1 MTIQSYRG
9 DALIRPQDLN
19 AIDQRVYEPHAS
31 ELKARS
37 IFALKTDIP
46 AGAKTYSY
54 DVLTRSGAAKILA
67 PGATDVPLV
76 DADLTEETVKIYSI
90 AAAFNISVQEVREA
104 QMANRQIEVTKAD
117 TVRKAIAEKENQIA
131 FSGDKTHG
139 IKGLTDSVGIQ
150 VYATPQNEGGTSTKW
165 ADKTGEEIV
174 DDIIEAKSKVDMLN
188 GHEADTLLLTPDAKK
203 QLQKKVFNEFTKQ
216 TALQYIQSESFFK
229 RIETINDL
237 KGKGLAGTDCF
248 VVLDS
253 SPDVVELG
261 IPLDI
266 MRHPQEYAFPNTKV
280 PFEERTTGLIIRYPM
295 AICRADG
302 I

>member
-19 AIDQRVYEPHAS
+19 AIDKRVYEPHAS

-37 IFALKTDIP
+37 IFNVKTDIP

-76 DADLTEETVKIYSI
+76 DEDLTEETVKIYSI

-104 QMANRQIEVTKAD
+104 QMAGRPIDVTKAD
-117 TVRKAIAEKENQIA
+117 SVRKAIAEKENQVT

-139 IKGLTDSVGIQ
+139 IKGLTDAVGIQ
-150 VYATPQNEGGTSTKW
+150 VYATPQNEAGTSTKW
-165 ADKTGEEIV
+165 KDKTGKEIV
-174 DDIIEAKSKVDMLN
+174 ADIRKAKNMVNKLN
-188 GHEADTLLLTPDAKK
+188 GHEADTLLLTPDSNEELEKT
-203 QLQKKVFNEFTKQ
+203 FNEYTQ
-216 TALQYIQSESFFK
+216 QSVLEYIKSQNWFK
-229 RIETINDL
+229 RIETVNDL
-237 KGKGLAGTDCF
+237 AKKGLAGSECF

-253 SPDVVELG
+253 APDVVELG

-266 MRHPQEYAFPNTKV
+266 TRHPQEYAFPNTKV

>member
-1 MTIQSYRG
+1 MTMQTYRA
-9 DALIRPQDLN
+9 DAVIRPQDLN
-19 AIDQRVYEPHAS
+19 AIDKRVYEPHTS

-76 DADLTEETVKIYSI
+76 DADLKEETIKIYSI

-104 QMANRQIEVTKAD
+104 QMAGRAIDVTKAD

-139 IKGLTDSVGIQ
+139 IKGLTDAVGIQ
-150 VYATPQNEGGTSTKW
+150 VYAVPQNGAGTSTKW
-165 ADKTGEEIV
+165 ADKTGEEII
-174 DDIIEAKSKVDMLN
+174 DDIIEAKSKVDLLN

-216 TALQYIQSESFFK
+216 TALQYIQSEGLFQ
-229 RIETINDL
+229 RIETINDF

-261 IPLDI
+261 IPLDV
-266 MRHPQEYAFPNTKV
+266 MRHPEEYAFPNTKV

-295 AICRADG
+295 AICRVDG

>member
-19 AIDQRVYEPHAS
+19 AIDKRVYEPHAS

-37 IFALKTDIP
+37 IFTVKTDIP

-104 QMANRQIEVTKAD
+104 QMAGRPIDVTKAD
-117 TVRKAIAEKENQIA
+117 TVRKAIAEKENQVA

-139 IKGLTDSVGIQ
+139 IKGLTDAVGIQ
-150 VYATPQNEGGTSTKW
+150 VYATPQNEAGTSTKW
-165 ADKTGEEIV
+165 KDKAGKEIV
-174 DDIIEAKSKVDMLN
+174 ADIRKAKNLVNKLN
-188 GHEADTLLLTPDAKK
+188 GHEADTLLLTPDSNEELEKT
-203 QLQKKVFNEFTKQ
+203 FNEYTQ
-216 TALQYIQSESFFK
+216 QSVLEYIKSQNWFK
-229 RIETINDL
+229 RIETVNDL
-237 KGKGLAGTDCF
+237 AKKGLAGSECF
-248 VVLDS
+248 IVLDS

-266 MRHPQEYAFPNTKV
+266 TRHPQEYAFPNTKV

>member
-1 MTIQSYRG
+1 MPTKQYRG

-19 AIDQRVYEPHAS
+19 AIDRRVYEPNAS

-37 IFALKTDIP
+37 IFSLKTDIP

-54 DVLTRSGAAKILA
+54 DVLTRSGVAKILA
-67 PGATDVPLV
+67 PGANDVPLV

-104 QMANRQIEVTKAD
+104 QMAGRQLDVTKAD
-117 TVRKAIAEKENQIA
+117 IVRKAIAEKENQIA
-131 FSGDKTHG
+131 FSGDGKYG
-139 IKGLTDSVGIQ
+139 IKGLTDAVGIQ
-150 VYATPQNEGGTSTKW
+150 VYAAPQNEAGTSTQWK
-165 ADKTGEEIV
+165 DKTGKEIV
-174 DDIIEAKSKVDMLN
+174 ADIRKAKNMINKLN
-188 GHEADTLLLTPDAKK
+188 GHTADTLLLTPDSSEELEKT
-203 QLQKKVFNEFTKQ
+203 FNEFTQ
-216 TALQYIQSESFFK
+216 QSVLEYIRSQNWFQ
-229 RIETINDL
+229 RIETVNDL
-237 KGKGLAGTDCF
+237 KGKGLADSNCF

-253 SPDVVELG
+253 SPNVVELG

-266 MRHPQEYAFPNTKV
+266 TRHPQEYAFPNTKV

-295 AICRADG
+295 AIVRVDG

>member
-1 MTIQSYRG
+1 MPTQQYRG

-19 AIDQRVYEPHAS
+19 AIDRRVYEPNAS

-37 IFALKTDIP
+37 IFSLKTDIP

-54 DVLTRSGAAKILA
+54 DVLTRSGVAKILA
-67 PGATDVPLV
+67 PGANDVPLV

-104 QMANRQIEVTKAD
+104 QMAGRQLDVTKAD
-117 TVRKAIAEKENQIA
+117 IVRKAIAEKENQIA
-131 FSGDKTHG
+131 FSGDSKYG
-139 IKGLTDSVGIQ
+139 IKGLTDAVGIQ
-150 VYATPQNEGGTSTKW
+150 VYAAPQNEAGTSTQWK
-165 ADKTGEEIV
+165 DKTGKEIV
-174 DDIIEAKSKVDMLN
+174 ADIRKAKNMINKLN
-188 GHEADTLLLTPDAKK
+188 GHTADTLLLTPDSSEELEKT
-203 QLQKKVFNEFTKQ
+203 FNEFTQ
-216 TALQYIQSESFFK
+216 QSVLEYIRSQNWFQ
-229 RIETINDL
+229 RIETVNDL
-237 KGKGLAGTDCF
+237 KGKGLAGSNCF

-253 SPDVVELG
+253 SPNVVELG

-266 MRHPQEYAFPNTKV
+266 TRHPQEYAFPNTKV

-295 AICRADG
+295 AIVRADG

>member
-1 MTIQSYRG
+1 MTQLRM

-19 AIDQRVYEPHAS
+19 AIDKRVYEPHAS

-37 IFALKTDIP
+37 IFSLKTDIP

-54 DVLTRSGAAKILA
+54 DVLTRSGVAKILA
-67 PGATDVPLV
+67 PGANDVPLV

-131 FSGDKTHG
+131 FSGDSKHK
-139 IKGLTDSVGIQ
+139 IKGLTDAVGIQ
-150 VYATPQNEGGTSTKW
+150 VYAVPQNEAGTSTKW
-165 ADKTGEEIV
+165 ADKTGKEV
-174 DDIIEAKSKVDMLN
+174 VTDIRKAKNMINKLN
-188 GHEADTLLLTPDAKK
+188 GHEADTLLLTPDSFEELEKT
-203 QLQKKVFNEFTKQ
+203 FNDLTQQ
-216 TALQYIQSESFFK
+216 TVLEYIRSQNWFK
-229 RIETINDL
+229 TIETINDI
-237 KGKGLAGTDCF
+237 KGKGLASTDCF

-253 SPDVVELG
+253 SPDVVQLG

>member
-1 MTIQSYRG
+1 MTIPSYRG

-19 AIDQRVYEPHAS
+19 AIDNRVYEPHAS

-54 DVLTRSGAAKILA
+54 DVMTRSGAAKILA

-104 QMANRQIEVTKAD
+104 QMSGRPIEVTKAD

-139 IKGLTDSVGIQ
+139 IKGLTDAVGIQ
-150 VYATPQNEGGTSTKW
+150 VYATPQNKGGTSTKW
-165 ADKTGEEIV
+165 ADKTGEEII

-216 TALQYIQSESFFK
+216 TALQYLQSENMFK

>member
-1 MTIQSYRG
+1 MTIPSYRG

-19 AIDQRVYEPHAS
+19 AIDNRVYEPHAS

-37 IFALKTDIP
+37 IFSLKTDIP

-54 DVLTRSGAAKILA
+54 DVMTRSGAAKILA

-90 AAAFNISVQEVREA
+90 AAAMNISVQEVREA
-104 QMANRQIEVTKAD
+104 QMANRQIDVTKAD

-150 VYATPQNEGGTSTKW
+150 VYATPQNEAGTSTKW
-165 ADKTGEEIV
+165 KDKTGKEIV
-174 DDIIEAKSKVDMLN
+174 ADIRKAKNMINKLN
-188 GHEADTLLLTPDAKK
+188 GHEADTLLLTPDSNEELEKT
-203 QLQKKVFNEFTKQ
+203 FNEFTQ
-216 TALQYIQSESFFK
+216 QSVLEYIKSQNWFK
-229 RIETINDL
+229 RIEKVNDL
-237 KGKGLAGTDCF
+237 AKKGLAGSECF

-266 MRHPQEYAFPNTKV
+266 TRHPQEYAFPNTKI

>member
-1 MTIQSYRG
+1 MSDFRM

-19 AIDQRVYEPHAS
+19 AIDKRVYEPHAS

-37 IFALKTDIP
+37 IFSLKTDIP

-54 DVLTRSGAAKILA
+54 DVMTRSGAAKILA

-104 QMANRQIEVTKAD
+104 QMAGRQIDVTKAD
-117 TVRKAIAEKENQIA
+117 TVRKAIAEKENKIA
-131 FSGDKTHG
+131 FSGDKEYG
-139 IKGLTDSVGIQ
+139 IKGLTDAVGIQ
-150 VYATPQNEGGTSTKW
+150 IYAVPQNEAGTSTKW
-165 ADKTGEEIV
+165 ADKTGEEII
-174 DDIIEAKSKVDMLN
+174 DDIIEAKSKVDSLN
-188 GHEADTLLLTPDAKK
+188 GHEADTLLLTVDGKK
-203 QLQKKVFNEFTKQ
+203 QLQKKVYNEFTKQ
-216 TALQYIQSESFFK
+216 TALQYIQSENMFT

-237 KGKGLAGTDCF
+237 KGKGLADTDCF
-248 VVLDS
+248 IVLDS
-253 SPDVVELG
+253 SPDVVQLG

>member
-1 MTIQSYRG
+1 MPKQFRG

-19 AIDQRVYEPHAS
+19 AIDKRVYEPHAS

-37 IFALKTDIP
+37 VFNVKTDIP

-54 DVLTRSGAAKILA
+54 DVMTRSGAAKILA

-104 QMANRQIEVTKAD
+104 QMAGRPIEVTKAD

-131 FSGDKTHG
+131 FSGDKAHG

-150 VYATPQNEGGTSTKW
+150 VYATPNNEAGTSTKW
-165 ADKTGEEIV
+165 KEKKGKEIV
-174 DDIIEAKSKVDMLN
+174 ADIRKAKNMINKLN
-188 GHEADTLLLTPDAKK
+188 GHEADTLLLTPDSFEELEKT
-203 QLQKKVFNEFTKQ
+203 FNEFTQ
-216 TALQYIQSESFFK
+216 QSVLEYIKSQNWFK
-229 RIETINDL
+229 RIETVNDL
-237 KGKGLAGTDCF
+237 AKKGLADTDCF
-248 VVLDS
+248 IVLDS
-253 SPDVVELG
+253 SPSVVELG
-261 IPLDI
+261 IPMDVT
-266 MRHPQEYAFPNTKV
+266 RHQQEYAFPNTKV
-280 PFEERTTGLIIRYPM
+280 PFEERTTGLIVRYPM

>member
-1 MTIQSYRG
+1 MTIQAYRG

-19 AIDQRVYEPHAS
+19 AIDKRVYEPHAS

-37 IFALKTDIP
+37 IFSLKTDIP

-90 AAAFNISVQEVREA
+90 AAAFNISIFEVREA
-104 QMANRQIEVTKAD
+104 EMAGCPIDVTKAD
-117 TVRKAIAEKENQIA
+117 TVRKAIAEKENQVA
-131 FSGDKTHG
+131 FSGDKKHS

-150 VYATPQNEGGTSTKW
+150 VYATPQNNGGTSTKW
-165 ADKTGEEIV
+165 ADKTGEEII

-188 GHEADTLLLTPDAKK
+188 GHEADTLLLTPEAKK
-203 QLQKKVFNEFTKQ
+203 QLQKKVYNEFTKQ
-216 TALQYIQSESFFK
+216 TALQYLQSENMFK

-237 KGKGLAGTDCF
+237 KGKGLANTDCF

-266 MRHPQEYAFPNTKV
+266 TRHPQEYAFPNTKV

>member
-1 MTIQSYRG
+1 MTIQAYRG

-19 AIDQRVYEPHAS
+19 AIDKRVYEPHAS

-37 IFALKTDIP
+37 IFSLKTDIP

-90 AAAFNISVQEVREA
+90 AAAFNISIFEVREA
-104 QMANRQIEVTKAD
+104 EMAGRPIDVTKAD
-117 TVRKAIAEKENQIA
+117 TVRKAIAEKENQVA
-131 FSGDKTHG
+131 FSGDKKHG

-150 VYATPQNEGGTSTKW
+150 VYATPQNNGGTSTKW
-165 ADKTGEEIV
+165 ADKTGEEII

-188 GHEADTLLLTPDAKK
+188 GHEADTLLLTPEAKK
-203 QLQKKVFNEFTKQ
+203 QLQKKVYNEFTKQ
-216 TALQYIQSESFFK
+216 TALQYLQSENMFK

-237 KGKGLAGTDCF
+237 KGKGLANTDCF

-266 MRHPQEYAFPNTKV
+266 TRHPQEYAFPNTKV

>member
-1 MTIQSYRG
+1 MPTQYRG

-19 AIDQRVYEPHAS
+19 AIDRRVYEPNAS

-37 IFALKTDIP
+37 IFSLKTDIP

-54 DVLTRSGAAKILA
+54 DVLTRSGVAKILA
-67 PGATDVPLV
+67 PGANDVPLV

-104 QMANRQIEVTKAD
+104 QMAGRQLDVTKAD
-117 TVRKAIAEKENQIA
+117 IVRKAIAEKENQIA
-131 FSGDKTHG
+131 FSGDSKYG
-139 IKGLTDSVGIQ
+139 IKGLTDAVGIQ
-150 VYATPQNEGGTSTKW
+150 VYAAPQNEAGASTQWK
-165 ADKTGEEIV
+165 DKKGKEIV
-174 DDIIEAKSKVDMLN
+174 ADIRKAKNMINKLN
-188 GHEADTLLLTPDAKK
+188 GHTADTLLLTPDSMEELEKT
-203 QLQKKVFNEFTKQ
+203 FNEYTQ
-216 TALQYIQSESFFK
+216 QSALEYIRSQNWFQ
-229 RIETINDL
+229 RIETVNDL
-237 KGKGLAGTDCF
+237 KGKGLTGTNCF

-253 SPDVVELG
+253 SPNVVELG

-266 MRHPQEYAFPNTKV
+266 TRHPQEYAFPNTKV

-295 AICRADG
+295 AIVRVDG

>member
-1 MTIQSYRG
+1 MPTQQYRG

-19 AIDQRVYEPHAS
+19 AIDRRVYEPNAS

-37 IFALKTDIP
+37 IFSLKTDIP

-54 DVLTRSGAAKILA
+54 DVLTRSGVAKILA
-67 PGATDVPLV
+67 PGANDVPLV

-104 QMANRQIEVTKAD
+104 QMAGRQLDVTKAD
-117 TVRKAIAEKENQIA
+117 IVRKAIAEKENQIA
-131 FSGDKTHG
+131 FSGDGKYG
-139 IKGLTDSVGIQ
+139 IKGLTDAVGIQ
-150 VYATPQNEGGTSTKW
+150 VYAAPQNEAGTSTQWK
-165 ADKTGEEIV
+165 DKTGKEIV
-174 DDIIEAKSKVDMLN
+174 ADIRKAKNMINKLN
-188 GHEADTLLLTPDAKK
+188 GHTADTLLLTPDSSEELEKT
-203 QLQKKVFNEFTKQ
+203 FNEFTQ
-216 TALQYIQSESFFK
+216 QSVLEYIRSQNWFQ
-229 RIETINDL
+229 RIETVNDL
-237 KGKGLAGTDCF
+237 KGKGLAGSNCF

-253 SPDVVELG
+253 SPNVVELG

-266 MRHPQEYAFPNTKV
+266 TRHPQEYAFPNTKV

-295 AICRADG
+295 AIVRADG

>member
-1 MTIQSYRG
+1 MTTQQYRG

-19 AIDQRVYEPHAS
+19 AIDKRVYEPHAS

-37 IFALKTDIP
+37 IFDLKTDIP

-54 DVLTRSGAAKILA
+54 DVMTRSGAAKILA

-90 AAAFNISVQEVREA
+90 AAAFNITVQEVREA
-104 QMANRQIEVTKAD
+104 QMAGRPIEVTKAD

-150 VYATPQNEGGTSTKW
+150 VYATPKNEADASTKW
-165 ADKTGEEIV
+165 KDKTGKEIV
-174 DDIIEAKSKVDMLN
+174 ADIRKAKNMINKLN
-188 GHEADTLLLTPDAKK
+188 GHEADTLLLTPDSNEELEKT
-203 QLQKKVFNEFTKQ
+203 FNEYTQ
-216 TALQYIQSESFFK
+216 QSVLEYIKSQNWFK

-253 SPDVVELG
+253 SPDVVQLG

-280 PFEERTTGLIIRYPM
+280 PFEERTTGLIVRYPM

>member
-1 MTIQSYRG
+1 MPTQQYRG

-19 AIDQRVYEPHAS
+19 AIDRRVYEPNAS

-54 DVLTRSGAAKILA
+54 DVLTRSGVAKILA
-67 PGATDVPLV
+67 PGANDVPLV

-104 QMANRQIEVTKAD
+104 QMAGRQLDVTKAD
-117 TVRKAIAEKENQIA
+117 IVRKAIAEKENQIA
-131 FSGDKTHG
+131 FSGDSKYG
-139 IKGLTDSVGIQ
+139 IKGLTDAVGIQ
-150 VYATPQNEGGTSTKW
+150 VYAAPQNEAGTSTQWK
-165 ADKTGEEIV
+165 DKTGKEIV
-174 DDIIEAKSKVDMLN
+174 ADIRKAKNMINKLN
-188 GHEADTLLLTPDAKK
+188 GHTADTLLLTPDSSEELEKT
-203 QLQKKVFNEFTKQ
+203 FNEFTQ
-216 TALQYIQSESFFK
+216 QSVLEYIRSQNWFQ
-229 RIETINDL
+229 RIETVNDL
-237 KGKGLAGTDCF
+237 KGKGLAGSNCF

-253 SPDVVELG
+253 SPNVVELG

-266 MRHPQEYAFPNTKV
+266 TRHPQEYAFPNTKV

-295 AICRADG
+295 AIVRVDG

>member
-1 MTIQSYRG
+1 MTIQAYRG

-19 AIDQRVYEPHAS
+19 AIDKRVYEPHAS

-37 IFALKTDIP
+37 IFNVKTDIP

-76 DADLTEETVKIYSI
+76 DADLTEETIKIYSI

-104 QMANRQIEVTKAD
+104 QMAGRPIDVTKAD
-117 TVRKAIAEKENQIA
+117 TVRKAIAEKENQVT

-139 IKGLTDSVGIQ
+139 IKGLTDAVGIQ
-150 VYATPQNEGGTSTKW
+150 VYATPQNEAGTSTKW
-165 ADKTGEEIV
+165 KDKTGKEIV
-174 DDIIEAKSKVDMLN
+174 ADIRKAKNMVNKLN
-188 GHEADTLLLTPDAKK
+188 GHEADTLLLTPDSNEELEKT
-203 QLQKKVFNEFTKQ
+203 FNEYTQ
-216 TALQYIQSESFFK
+216 QSVLEYIKSQNWFK
-229 RIETINDL
+229 RIETVNDL
-237 KGKGLAGTDCF
+237 AKKGLAGSECF

-266 MRHPQEYAFPNTKV
+266 TRHPQEYAFPNTKV

>member
-1 MTIQSYRG
+1 MTIPSYRG

-67 PGATDVPLV
+67 SGATDVPLV

-90 AAAFNISVQEVREA
+90 AAAFNISIQEVREA

-131 FSGDKTHG
+131 FSGDKTHS
-139 IKGLTDSVGIQ
+139 IKGLTDAVGIQ
-150 VYATPQNEGGTSTKW
+150 VYATPNNEAGTSTKW
-165 ADKTGEEIV
+165 KDKTGKEIV
-174 DDIIEAKSKVDMLN
+174 ADIRKAKNMINKLN
-188 GHEADTLLLTPDAKK
+188 GHEADTLLLTPDLFEELEKT
-203 QLQKKVFNEFTKQ
+203 FNEYTQ
-216 TALQYIQSESFFK
+216 QSVLEYIKSQNWFK
-229 RIETINDL
+229 RIETVNDL
-237 KGKGLAGTDCF
+237 AKKGLANSECF

-266 MRHPQEYAFPNTKV
+266 TRHPQEYAFPNTKV

>member
-1 MTIQSYRG
+1 MPTQYRG

-19 AIDQRVYEPHAS
+19 AIDKRIYEPHAS

-37 IFALKTDIP
+37 IFSLKTDIP

-54 DVLTRSGAAKILA
+54 DVMTRSGAAKILA

-104 QMANRQIEVTKAD
+104 QMAGRPIDVTKAD

-131 FSGDKTHG
+131 LSGDKEHG
-139 IKGLTDSVGIQ
+139 IKGLTDAVGIQ
-150 VYATPQNEGGTSTKW
+150 VYATPNNEAGSSTKW
-165 ADKTGEEIV
+165 KDKTGKEIV
-174 DDIIEAKSKVDMLN
+174 ADIRKAKNMINKLN
-188 GHEADTLLLTPDAKK
+188 GHEADTLLLTPDSYEELEKT
-203 QLQKKVFNEFTKQ
+203 FNEFTQ
-216 TALQYIQSESFFK
+216 QSVLEYIKSQNWFK
-229 RIETINDL
+229 RIETVNDL
-237 KGKGLAGTDCF
+237 AKKGLAASECF

-253 SPDVVELG
+253 SPSVVELG
-261 IPLDI
+261 IPMDVT
-266 MRHPQEYAFPNTKV
+266 RHPQEYAFPNTKV

>member
-1 MTIQSYRG
+1 MTQQLRM

-19 AIDQRVYEPHAS
+19 AIDKRVYEPHAS

-37 IFALKTDIP
+37 IFSLKTDIP

-54 DVLTRSGAAKILA
+54 DVMTRSGAAKILA
-67 PGATDVPLV
+67 PGANDVPLV
-76 DADLTEETVKIYSI
+76 DADLKEETVKIYSI

-104 QMANRQIEVTKAD
+104 QMAGRQIEVTKAD
-117 TVRKAIAEKENQIA
+117 TVRKAIAEKENKIA
-131 FSGDKTHG
+131 FSGDKEHS
-139 IKGLTDSVGIQ
+139 IKGLTDAVGIQ
-150 VYATPQNEGGTSTKW
+150 VYAVPQNEAGTSTKW
-165 ADKTGEEIV
+165 SDKTGKEIV
-174 DDIIEAKSKVDMLN
+174 ADIRKAKNTINKLN
-188 GHEADTLLLTPDAKK
+188 GHTADTLLLTPDSSEELEKS
-203 QLQKKVFNEFTKQ
+203 FNEFTQQ
-216 TALQYIQSESFFK
+216 TVLEYIRSQNWFE
-229 RIETINDL
+229 RIETINDIN
-237 KGKGLAGTDCF
+237 GKGLAGSDCF

-253 SPDVVELG
+253 SPDVVQLG

>member
-1 MTIQSYRG
+1 MPQQYRG

-19 AIDQRVYEPHAS
+19 AIDKRVYEPHVS

-37 IFALKTDIP
+37 IFSLKTDIP

-54 DVLTRSGAAKILA
+54 DVMTRSGAAKILA

-104 QMANRQIEVTKAD
+104 QMAGRPIEVTKAD
-117 TVRKAIAEKENQIA
+117 TVRKAIAEKENQVA

-150 VYATPQNEGGTSTKW
+150 VYAVPQNEAAKSTKW
-165 ADKTGEEIV
+165 IEKTGEEIV

-188 GHEADTLLLTPDAKK
+188 GHQADTLLLTPEAKK

-216 TALQYIQSESFFK
+216 TALQYIQSEKMFE

-237 KGKGLAGTDCF
+237 KGKGLASTECF
-248 VVLDS
+248 VVLDT
-253 SPDVVELG
+253 SPDVVQLG

-280 PFEERTTGLIIRYPM
+280 PFEERTTGLIVRYPM

>member
-1 MTIQSYRG
+1 MPQQYRG

-19 AIDQRVYEPHAS
+19 AIDKRIYEPHAS

-37 IFALKTDIP
+37 VFSLKTDIP

-54 DVLTRSGAAKILA
+54 DVMTRSGAAKILA

-90 AAAFNISVQEVREA
+90 AAAFNISVQEAREA
-104 QMANRQIEVTKAD
+104 QMAGRPIDVTKAD

-150 VYATPQNEGGTSTKW
+150 VYATPQNKAKTSTNWK
-165 ADKTGEEIV
+165 DKSGEEIV
-174 DDIIEAKSKVDMLN
+174 DDLIEAKSKVDMLN
-188 GHEADTLLLTPDAKK
+188 GHEADTLLLTPEAKK

-216 TALQYIQSESFFK
+216 TALQYIQSENMFA

-237 KGKGLAGTDCF
+237 KGKGLADTDCF

-253 SPDVVELG
+253 SPDVVQLG

-280 PFEERTTGLIIRYPM
+280 PFEERTTGLIVRYPM

>member
-1 MTIQSYRG
+1 MTIQAYRG

-19 AIDQRVYEPHAS
+19 AIDKRVYEPHAS

-37 IFALKTDIP
+37 IFGVKNDIP

-54 DVLTRSGAAKILA
+54 DVLTRSGVAKILA

-104 QMANRQIEVTKAD
+104 QMAGRPLDVTKAD
-117 TVRKAIAEKENQIA
+117 TVRKAIAEKENQVA

-139 IKGLTDSVGIQ
+139 IKGLTDAVGIQ
-150 VYATPQNEGGTSTKW
+150 VYATPQNEAGASTKW
-165 ADKTGEEIV
+165 KDKTGKEIV
-174 DDIIEAKSKVDMLN
+174 ADIRKAKNMVNKLN
-188 GHEADTLLLTPDAKK
+188 GHEADTLLLTPDSNEELEKT
-203 QLQKKVFNEFTKQ
+203 FNEYTQ
-216 TALQYIQSESFFK
+216 QSVLEYIKSQNWFK
-229 RIETINDL
+229 RIETVNDL
-237 KGKGLAGTDCF
+237 AKKGLAGSECF
-248 VVLDS
+248 IVLDS
-253 SPDVVELG
+253 APDVVELG

-266 MRHPQEYAFPNTKV
+266 TRHPQEYAFPNTKV

>member
-19 AIDQRVYEPHAS
+19 AIDKRVYEPHAS

-37 IFALKTDIP
+37 IFSLKTDIP

-76 DADLTEETVKIYSI
+76 DADLEEETVKIYSI

-104 QMANRQIEVTKAD
+104 QMANRPIDVTKAD
-117 TVRKAIAEKENQIA
+117 TVRKAIAEKENQVA

-150 VYATPQNEGGTSTKW
+150 VYATPQNEAGISTKW
-165 ADKTGEEIV
+165 KDKTGKEIV
-174 DDIIEAKSKVDMLN
+174 ADIRKAKNMVNKLN
-188 GHEADTLLLTPDAKK
+188 GHEADTLLLTPDSNEELEKT
-203 QLQKKVFNEFTKQ
+203 FNEYTQ
-216 TALQYIQSESFFK
+216 QSVIEYIKSQNWFK

-237 KGKGLAGTDCF
+237 AKKGLAGTECF

-266 MRHPQEYAFPNTKV
+266 TRHPQEYAFPNTKV

>member
-1 MTIQSYRG
+1 MPTQSYRA

-19 AIDQRVYEPHAS
+19 AIDKRVYEPHAN

-37 IFALKTDIP
+37 IFSLKTDIP

-54 DVLTRSGAAKILA
+54 DVMTRSGAAKILA

-104 QMANRQIEVTKAD
+104 QMAGRQIEVTKAD

-131 FSGDKTHG
+131 FSGDSKHR
-139 IKGLTDSVGIQ
+139 IKGLTDAVGIQ
-150 VYATPQNEGGTSTKW
+150 VYAVPQNEGGTSTKW
-165 ADKTGEEIV
+165 ADKTGKEIV
-174 DDIIEAKSKVDMLN
+174 ADIRKAKNKINKLN
-188 GHEADTLLLTPDAKK
+188 GHEADTLLLTPDSSEELEKP
-203 QLQKKVFNEFTKQ
+203 FNDFTQQ
-216 TALQYIQSESFFK
+216 TVLEYIRSQNWFK

-237 KGKGLAGTDCF
+237 KGKGVANSNCF

-266 MRHPQEYAFPNTKV
+266 TRHPQEYAFPNTKV

>member
-19 AIDQRVYEPHAS
+19 AIDKRVYEPHAS

-37 IFALKTDIP
+37 IFNVKTDIP

-76 DADLTEETVKIYSI
+76 DVDLTEETVKIYSI

-104 QMANRQIEVTKAD
+104 QMAGRPIDVTKAD
-117 TVRKAIAEKENQIA
+117 TVRKAIAEKENQVT

-139 IKGLTDSVGIQ
+139 IKGLTDAVGIQ
-150 VYATPQNEGGTSTKW
+150 VYATPQNEAGTSTKW
-165 ADKTGEEIV
+165 KDKTGKEIV
-174 DDIIEAKSKVDMLN
+174 ADIRKAKNMVNKLN
-188 GHEADTLLLTPDAKK
+188 GHEADTLLLKPDSNEELEKT
-203 QLQKKVFNEFTKQ
+203 FNEYTQ
-216 TALQYIQSESFFK
+216 QSVLEYIKSQNWFK
-229 RIETINDL
+229 RIETVNDL
-237 KGKGLAGTDCF
+237 AKKGLAGSECF

-266 MRHPQEYAFPNTKV
+266 TRHPQEYAFPNTKV

>member
-1 MTIQSYRG
+1 MTIPSYRG

-19 AIDQRVYEPHAS
+19 AIDKRVYEPHAS

-37 IFALKTDIP
+37 IFNLKTDIP

-54 DVLTRSGAAKILA
+54 DVMTRSGAAKILA

-90 AAAFNISVQEVREA
+90 AAAFNISVQGVREA
-104 QMANRQIEVTKAD
+104 QMSGRPIDVTKAD

-131 FSGDKTHG
+131 FSGDKIHR

-150 VYATPQNEGGTSTKW
+150 VYATPNNEGGTSTKW
-165 ADKTGEEIV
+165 KDKTGKEIV
-174 DDIIEAKSKVDMLN
+174 ADIRKAKNMINKLN
-188 GHEADTLLLTPDAKK
+188 GHEADTLLLTPDSFEELEKT
-203 QLQKKVFNEFTKQ
+203 FNEYTQ
-216 TALQYIQSESFFK
+216 QSVLEYIKSQNWFK
-229 RIETINDL
+229 RIETVNDL
-237 KGKGLAGTDCF
+237 AKKGLANSECF

>member
-19 AIDQRVYEPHAS
+19 AIDKRVYEPHAS

-37 IFALKTDIP
+37 IFTVKTDIP

-76 DADLTEETVKIYSI
+76 DADLTEKTVKIYSI

-104 QMANRQIEVTKAD
+104 QMAGRPIDVTKAD
-117 TVRKAIAEKENQIA
+117 TVRKAIAEKENQVT

-139 IKGLTDSVGIQ
+139 IKGLTDAVGIQ
-150 VYATPQNEGGTSTKW
+150 VYATPQNEASTSTKW
-165 ADKTGEEIV
+165 KDKTGKEIV
-174 DDIIEAKSKVDMLN
+174 ADIRKAKNMVNKLN
-188 GHEADTLLLTPDAKK
+188 GHEADTLLLTPDSNEELEKT
-203 QLQKKVFNEFTKQ
+203 FNEYTQ
-216 TALQYIQSESFFK
+216 QSVLEYIKSQNWFK
-229 RIETINDL
+229 RIETVNDL
-237 KGKGLAGTDCF
+237 AKKGLAGSECF
-248 VVLDS
+248 IVLDS
-253 SPDVVELG
+253 STDVVELG

-266 MRHPQEYAFPNTKV
+266 TRHPQEYAFPNTKV

>member
-1 MTIQSYRG
+1 MS
-9 DALIRPQDLN
+9 LIRPQDLN
-19 AIDQRVYEPHAS
+19 AIDNRVYEPHAS

-37 IFALKTDIP
+37 IFGLKTDIP

-139 IKGLTDSVGIQ
+139 IKGLTDSTGIQ
-150 VYATPQNEGGTSTKW
+150 VYATPQNEAGTSTKW
-165 ADKTGEEIV
+165 ADKTGEEII

-216 TALQYIQSESFFK
+216 TALQYLQSENMFK
-229 RIETINDL
+229 RIEAINDL
-237 KGKGLAGTDCF
+237 KGKGLASTDCF

-280 PFEERTTGLIIRYPM
+280 PFEERTTGLIIRYPL

>member
-1 MTIQSYRG
+1 MNTLSYRG

-19 AIDQRVYEPHAS
+19 AIDRRVYEPNAS

-37 IFALKTDIP
+37 IFSVKTDIP

-54 DVLTRSGAAKILA
+54 DVLTRSGVAKILA
-67 PGATDVPLV
+67 PGANDVPLV

-104 QMANRQIEVTKAD
+104 LMAGRALDVTKAD

-131 FSGDKTHG
+131 FSGDGKYG
-139 IKGLTDSVGIQ
+139 IKGLTDAVGIQ
-150 VYATPQNEGGTSTKW
+150 VYAAPQNEAGTSTKW
-165 ADKTGEEIV
+165 KEKSGKEIV
-174 DDIIEAKSKVDMLN
+174 ADIRKAKNVINKLN
-188 GHEADTLLLTPDAKK
+188 GHQADTLLLTPDSFEE
-203 QLQKKVFNEFTKQ
+203 LEKVFNEFTQQ
-216 TALQYIQSESFFK
+216 TVLEYIRSQNWFQ
-229 RIETINDL
+229 RIETVNDL
-237 KGKGLAGTDCF
+237 KGKGIGGTECF
-248 VVLDS
+248 VVLDT
-253 SPDVVELG
+253 SPSVVQLG

-266 MRHPQEYAFPNTKV
+266 TRHPQEYAFPNTKV

>member
-1 MTIQSYRG
+1 MPQQYRG

-19 AIDQRVYEPHAS
+19 AIDKRIYEPHAS

-37 IFALKTDIP
+37 VFSLKTDIP

-54 DVLTRSGAAKILA
+54 DVMTRSGAAKVLA

-76 DADLTEETVKIYSI
+76 DADLTEETVKVYSI

-104 QMANRQIEVTKAD
+104 QMAGRQIEVTKAD
-117 TVRKAIAEKENQIA
+117 TVRKAIAEKENKIA
-131 FSGDKTHG
+131 FTGDAQHS

-150 VYATPQNEGGTSTKW
+150 IYATPQNAGATSTKW
-165 ADKTGEEIV
+165 KDKTGDEII
-174 DDIIEAKSKVDMLN
+174 DDLIEAKSKVDLLN
-188 GHEADTLLLTPDAKK
+188 GHEADTLLLTPEAKK
-203 QLQKKVFNEFTKQ
+203 YLQKKVYNEFTKQ
-216 TALQYIQSESFFK
+216 TALQYIQSENMFA

-237 KGKGLAGTDCF
+237 KGKGLAGTECF
-248 VVLDS
+248 VVFDS
-253 SPDVVELG
+253 SPDVVQLG
-261 IPLDI
+261 IPMDI

>member
-1 MTIQSYRG
+1 MTQLRM

-19 AIDQRVYEPHAS
+19 AIDKRVYEPHAS

-37 IFALKTDIP
+37 IFSLKTDIP

-54 DVLTRSGAAKILA
+54 DVLTRSGVAKILA
-67 PGATDVPLV
+67 PGANDVPLV

-131 FSGDKTHG
+131 FSGDSKHK
-139 IKGLTDSVGIQ
+139 IKGLTDAVGIQ
-150 VYATPQNEGGTSTKW
+150 VYAVPQNEAGTSTKW
-165 ADKTGEEIV
+165 ADKTGKEIV
-174 DDIIEAKSKVDMLN
+174 TDIRKAKNMINKLN
-188 GHEADTLLLTPDAKK
+188 GHEADTLLLTPDSFEELEKT
-203 QLQKKVFNEFTKQ
+203 FNDLTQQ
-216 TALQYIQSESFFK
+216 TVLEYIRSQNWFK
-229 RIETINDL
+229 TIETINDI
-237 KGKGLAGTDCF
+237 KGKGLASSDCF
-248 VVLDS
+248 IVLDS
-253 SPDVVELG
+253 SPDVVQLG

-280 PFEERTTGLIIRYPM
+280 PFEERTTGLIIRFPM

>member
-1 MTIQSYRG
+1 MQAYRG

-19 AIDQRVYEPHAS
+19 AIDKRVYEPHAS

-37 IFALKTDIP
+37 IFSLKTDIP

-90 AAAFNISVQEVREA
+90 AAAFNISIFEVREA
-104 QMANRQIEVTKAD
+104 EMAGRPIDVTKAD
-117 TVRKAIAEKENQIA
+117 TVRKAIAEKENQVA
-131 FSGDKTHG
+131 FSGDKKHG

-150 VYATPQNEGGTSTKW
+150 VYATPQNNGGTSTKW
-165 ADKTGEEIV
+165 ADKTGEEII

-188 GHEADTLLLTPDAKK
+188 GHEADTLLLTPEAKK
-203 QLQKKVFNEFTKQ
+203 QLQKKVYNEFTKQ
-216 TALQYIQSESFFK
+216 TALQYLQSENMFK

-237 KGKGLAGTDCF
+237 KGKGLANTDCF

-253 SPDVVELG
+253 SPDVAELG

-266 MRHPQEYAFPNTKV
+266 TRHPQEYAFPNTKV

>member
-1 MTIQSYRG
+1 MPTQQYRG

-19 AIDQRVYEPHAS
+19 AIDRRVYEPNAS

-37 IFALKTDIP
+37 IFSLKTDIP

-54 DVLTRSGAAKILA
+54 DVLTRSGVAKILA
-67 PGATDVPLV
+67 PGANDVPLV

-104 QMANRQIEVTKAD
+104 QMAGRQLDVTKAD
-117 TVRKAIAEKENQIA
+117 IVRKAIAEKENQIA
-131 FSGDKTHG
+131 FSGDSKYR
-139 IKGLTDSVGIQ
+139 IKGLTDAVGIQ
-150 VYATPQNEGGTSTKW
+150 VYAAPQNEAGTSAQWK
-165 ADKTGEEIV
+165 DKTGKEIV
-174 DDIIEAKSKVDMLN
+174 ADIRKAKNMINKLN
-188 GHEADTLLLTPDAKK
+188 GHTADTLLLTPDSSEELEKT
-203 QLQKKVFNEFTKQ
+203 FNEFTQ
-216 TALQYIQSESFFK
+216 QSVLEYIRSQNWFQ
-229 RIETINDL
+229 RIETVNDL
-237 KGKGLAGTDCF
+237 KGKGLAGSNCF

-253 SPDVVELG
+253 SPNVVELG

-266 MRHPQEYAFPNTKV
+266 TRHPQEYAFPNTKV

-295 AICRADG
+295 AIVRVDG